1 MAEAHSP
8 LEQFEVHRLVDMRI
22 GDFDVS
28 FTNASAMMVLV
39 VIATTALLTISMR
52 GRAMVPGRWQSIAE
66 LAYGLVAS
74 ALRDNVGA
82 DGRRYFPFV
91 FTLFMFIL
99 LSNLLGLIPF
109 SFTVTSHIVVT
120 FALAVVVFLGVTVI
134 AIWRHGFKFLT
145 YFVPPGV
152 PIFLAPL
159 MVPIEIFSYFVRPLS
174 LAVRLAAN
182 MIAGHTMIAVFA
194 SFVIA
199 LGFLGFAPLVF
210 IVALYGLEVLVA
222 FLQAYVFAVLTCLY
236 LNDALHLHH

>member
-8 LEQFEVHRLVDMRI
+8 LEQFQVHRLVDMRI

-28 FTNASAMMVLV
+28 FTNASAMMVAV
-39 VIATTALLTISMR
+39 VIAATALLTISMR

-109 SFTVTSHIVVT
+109 SFTVTSQIVVT
-120 FALAVVVFLGVTVI
+120 FALAAVVFIGVTVI
-134 AIWRHGFKFLT
+134 AIVRHGFKFLT

>member
-8 LEQFEVHRLVDMRI
+8 LEQFEVRRLVEMHV
-22 GDFDVS
+22 GGADVS

-39 VIATTALLTISMR
+39 VLLVTAFLTLSMR

-66 LAYGLVAS
+66 LVYGLVAS

-82 DGRRYFPFV
+82 DGRRYFPFI

-120 FALAVVVFLGVTVI
+120 FALAAVVFVGVTAI
-134 AIWRHGFKFLT
+134 AIARHGWKFFT

-159 MVPIEIFSYFVRPLS
+159 MVPIEIFSYFVRPVSLS
-174 LAVRLAAN
+174 VRLAAN

-194 SFVIA
+194 GFVIA

>member
-8 LEQFEVHRLVDMRI
+8 LEQFEVHRLVEMHV
-22 GDFDVS
+22 GGADVS

-39 VIATTALLTISMR
+39 VLLVTAFLTLSMR

-66 LAYGLVAS
+66 LAYGLVAN
-74 ALRDNVGA
+74 AVRDNVGA
-82 DGRRYFPFV
+82 EGRRYFPFV

-120 FALAVVVFLGVTVI
+120 FALAGVVFLGVTVI
-134 AIWRHGFKFLT
+134 AIARHGLKFFT

-152 PIFLAPL
+152 PILLAPL
-159 MVPIEIFSYFVRPLS
+159 MVPIEIFSYFVRPVS

-194 SFVIA
+194 GFVIA

>member
-8 LEQFEVHRLVDMRI
+8 LEQFEVHRLVEMHV
-22 GDFDVS
+22 GGADVS

-39 VIATTALLTISMR
+39 VILVTAFLTLSMR

-66 LAYGLVAS
+66 LVYGLVAS

-120 FALAVVVFLGVTVI
+120 FALAAVVFVGVTVI
-134 AIWRHGFKFLT
+134 AIARHGLKFFT

-152 PIFLAPL
+152 PILLAPL
-159 MVPIEIFSYFVRPLS
+159 MVPIEIFSYFVRPVSLS
-174 LAVRLAAN
+174 VRLAAN

-194 SFVIA
+194 GFVIA

>member
-1 MAEAHSP
+1 MAEPHSP
-8 LEQFEVHRLVDMRI
+8 LEQFEVHRLVEMHV
-22 GDFDVS
+22 GGADVS

-39 VIATTALLTISMR
+39 VVLVTAFLTLSMR

-66 LAYGLVAS
+66 LAYGLVAG
-74 ALRDNVGA
+74 AVRDNVGA

-120 FALAVVVFLGVTVI
+120 FALAAVVFLGVTVI
-134 AIWRHGFKFLT
+134 AIARHGLKFFT

-152 PIFLAPL
+152 PILLAPL
-159 MVPIEIFSYFVRPLS
+159 MVPIEIFSYFVRPVS

-194 SFVIA
+194 GFVIA

>member
-8 LEQFEVHRLVDMRI
+8 LEQFEVRRLVEMHV
-22 GDFDVS
+22 GDADVS

-39 VIATTALLTISMR
+39 VVLVTAFLTLSMR

-74 ALRDNVGA
+74 AVRDNVGA

-120 FALAVVVFLGVTVI
+120 FALAAVVFIGVTVI
-134 AIWRHGFKFLT
+134 AIARHGLKFFT

-152 PIFLAPL
+152 PILLAPL
-159 MVPIEIFSYFVRPLS
+159 MVPIELFSYFVRPVSLS
-174 LAVRLAAN
+174 VRLAAN

-194 SFVIA
+194 GFVIA

>member
-8 LEQFEVHRLVDMRI
+8 LEQFEVHRLVEMHV
-22 GDFDVS
+22 GDADVS

-39 VIATTALLTISMR
+39 VVLVTAFLTLSMR

-74 ALRDNVGA
+74 AVRDNVGA

-120 FALAVVVFLGVTVI
+120 FALAAVVFLGVTVI
-134 AIWRHGFKFLT
+134 AIARHGLKFFT

-152 PIFLAPL
+152 PILLAPL
-159 MVPIEIFSYFVRPLS
+159 MVPIEIFSYFVRPVS

-194 SFVIA
+194 GFVIA

>member
-1 MAEAHSP
+1 MAEKHSP
-8 LEQFEVHRLVDMRI
+8 LDQFGIHRLVEMHV
-22 GDFDVS
+22 GEVDVS
-28 FTNASAMMVLV
+28 FTNSAAMMVAV
-39 VIATTALLTISMR
+39 VVLSTLFLTLSMR

-66 LAYGLVAS
+66 LAYGLVAN

-99 LSNLLGLIPF
+99 LANLLGLIPF

-120 FALAVVVFLGVTVI
+120 FALAAVVFLGVTVI
-134 AIWRHGFKFLT
+134 AVARHGLKFFT

-159 MVPIEIFSYFVRPLS
+159 MVPIEIFSYFVRPVS

>member
-1 MAEAHSP
+1 M
-8 LEQFEVHRLVDMRI
+8 
-22 GDFDVS
+22 
-28 FTNASAMMVLV
+28 
-39 VIATTALLTISMR
+39 
-52 GRAMVPGRWQSIAE
+52 
-66 LAYGLVAS
+66 
-74 ALRDNVGA
+74 
-82 DGRRYFPFV
+82 
-91 FTLFMFIL
+91 
-99 LSNLLGLIPF
+99 
-109 SFTVTSHIVVT
+109 TSHIVVT
-120 FALAVVVFLGVTVI
+120 FALAAVVFIGVTVI
-134 AIWRHGFKFLT
+134 AIVRHGFKFLT

>member
-8 LEQFEVHRLVDMRI
+8 LEQFEVHRLVEMHV
-22 GDFDVS
+22 GDADVS

-39 VIATTALLTISMR
+39 VLMVTAFLTLSMR

-74 ALRDNVGA
+74 ALRDNVGV

-120 FALAVVVFLGVTVI
+120 FALAAVVFIGVTVI
-134 AIWRHGFKFLT
+134 AIARHGLKFFT

-152 PIFLAPL
+152 PILLAPL
-159 MVPIEIFSYFVRPLS
+159 MVPIEIFSYFVRPVSLS
-174 LAVRLAAN
+174 VRLAAN

-194 SFVIA
+194 GFVIA